1 MNNNN
6 ENNDEYS
13 NILQSQV
20 LTQEEPIDL
29 IKLLSTG
36 QISKIDCWRILQLI
50 HCGECNCNLP
60 QYGLLTVFSL
70 AKDYKQF
77 TELYDQGCDML
88 RKNNILTDEIEE
100 LQKKRILKIVNDLG
114 IDIHENLCDNTKT
127 SKKPNKNNKKHE
139 QSKKPKNNGRN
150 KSN

>member
-6 ENNDEYS
+6 NNQDGYMS
-13 NILQSQV
+13 ILQSQT

-29 IKLLSTG
+29 IKLLASG
-36 QISKIDCWRILQLI
+36 ALSKIDCWRILQLV

-70 AKDYKQF
+70 AKDYNQF

-100 LQKKRILKIVNDLG
+100 FQKKRILSIINEIG
-114 IDIHENLCDNTKT
+114 IDIFEKPCNNVKT

-139 QSKKPKNNGRN
+139 QNKKQKNHRRN